1 MKNANVK
8 IRLTNDMGRRLW
20 LTIDYITIRGRKPR
34 KHVDNY
40 YLTENARWATA
51 VPLKEARKWMREAK
65 YIAGWDGIVVEKGE
79 YITGGKPT
87 TLAALGLK
95 RKRKIA
101 G

>member
-1 MKNANVK
+1 MKNVK

-20 LTIDYITIRGRKPR
+20 LTIDYFPR
-34 KHVDNY
+34 RNAKAPKRVNTFW
-40 YLTENARWATA
+40 LTENARWATA

-79 YITGGKPT
+79 YIAGGKPT